1 MKKAVF
7 VLMLAAAVMLQG
19 CGAERDHGPAAGPE
33 PGRETAEPSMASGL
47 SSNGTAGP
55 SPSSSQP
62 VNGTAGQPPSP
73 SEPIKGTASPS
84 PSPSQPIKSALA
96 PDASLPGQIKQFL
109 SDERIPNGDIY
120 LQDGFVHVNV
130 AGLNEEVEGKFAQQF
145 AGAAYKLHDV
155 AYTIE
160 ELLEAQQTLE
170 QEDLYRKLNLYS
182 SGVDVI
188 ANRLNVELPEESTL
202 GVKEA
207 LEKAVD
213 PGLLHLKVRKLG
225 EPEITGAIER
235 VDAERKRIL
244 ILEPG
249 QEQPTYWFSINEA
262 SKLLD
267 ENGKTVSFGSL
278 HAGMEVRI
286 WSTGAIMES
295 LPALGSIRRL
305 EIGAHE

>member
-19 CGAERDHGPAAGPE
+19 CDADRKTGPAAGPE
-33 PGRETAEPSMASGL
+33 PGSETAGPSMASGL
-47 SSNGTAGP
+47 SSNGTAVPSPSSSQPVNGTVGP

-62 VNGTAGQPPSP
+62 VNGTAVP
-73 SEPIKGTASPS
+73 TASS
-84 PSPSQPIKSALA
+84 SQPINGALE
-96 PDASLPGQIKQFL
+96 PDASLPEQIKQFL
-109 SDERIPNGDIY
+109 AEERIPNGDIY
-120 LQDGFVHVNV
+120 LQDGLVHVNV
-130 AGLNEEVEGKFAQQF
+130 AGLNKEIEGKFAQHF
-145 AGAAYKLHDV
+145 AGAGYKLHDV

-160 ELLEAQQTLE
+160 ELLEAQNTLE

-188 ANRLNVELPEESTL
+188 ANRLNVELPEESAR

-213 PGLLHLKVRKLG
+213 PGILHLKVRKLG

-249 QEQPTYWFSINEA
+249 EEQPTYWFSINEA
-262 SKLLD
+262 SKLVD
-267 ENGKTVSFGSL
+267 ENGKPVSFGSL
-278 HAGMEVRI
+278 RAGMEVRI

-295 LPALGSIRRL
+295 LPAQGSIRRL
-305 EIGAHE
+305 EIGVEE